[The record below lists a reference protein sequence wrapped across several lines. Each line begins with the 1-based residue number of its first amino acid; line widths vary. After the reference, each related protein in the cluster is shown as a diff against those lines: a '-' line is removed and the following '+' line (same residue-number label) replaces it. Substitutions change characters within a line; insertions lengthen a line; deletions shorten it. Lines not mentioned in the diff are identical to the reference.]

1 MTKEQIFEEI
11 RGILIREFEC
21 EESAVTPEARF
32 REDLDFDS
40 IDAVDLIVR
49 LQKRTGVKVTTED
62 FASIQTLGDVAE
74 VIEKLLARQQ
84 EP

>member
-1 MTKEQIFEEI
+1 MTKEEIFEEI

-21 EESAVTPEARF
+21 EEAAVTPQARF

>member
-1 MTKEQIFEEI
+1 MTKQEIFDEI

-21 EESAVTPEARF
+21 DAEAVTPEARF

-49 LQKRTGVKVTTED
+49 LQKRTGVKVTPED
-62 FASIQTLGDVAE
+62 FASIRTLGDVAE
-74 VIEKLLARQQ
+74 VIEKILARQ
-84 EP
+84 ET

>member
-1 MTKEQIFEEI
+1 MTKEEIFEEI

-21 EESAVTPEARF
+21 EPDTVTPEARF

-49 LQKRTGVKVTTED
+49 LQKRTGVKVKTED
-62 FASIQTLGDVAE
+62 FASIRTLDDVAG
-74 VIEKLLARQQ
+74 VIERLLAGQ